1 MTMTGSG
8 RRNDVS
14 TKVVGFAGWS
24 GAGKTTLICKL
35 IPILRA
41 RSLRVS
47 TLKHAHHAFDI
58 DKPGKDSYEHR
69 QAGAEEVLIA
79 SSRRW
84 ALLHE
89 LSEETE
95 PALGLLLLKLGPVDL
110 VIIEGFKSA
119 PIPKLEVHRIGN
131 GKPLL
136 FPGDH
141 DIKAVA
147 ADRALPE
154 AALPVHDL
162 DDVAA
167 IADRVLQL
175 AMPLGTVLE
184 QLSDAR
190 IAEARNALTRAAGR
204 VKE

>member
-1 MTMTGSG
+1 MTMTGRG
-8 RRNDVS
+8 RRNDFS

-47 TLKHAHHAFDI
+47 TLKHAHHAFDL

-89 LSEETE
+89 FPEETE
-95 PALGLLLLKLGPVDL
+95 PALGILLQKLGPVDL

-119 PIPKLEVHRIGN
+119 SIPKLEVHRAAN

-154 AALPVHDL
+154 AGIPVLDL

-167 IADRVLQL
+167 IADRILRL
-175 AMPLGTVLE
+175 ALPLGAVLE
-184 QLSDAR
+184 QLSKAR
-190 IAEARNALTRAAGR
+190 IALTRAGGQ